1 MKRVWIYMATSLLA
15 FGTLSCAPDD
25 MDKELLASLR
35 PTDPAFVAF
44 SQSLKSVTLSAGAL
58 VTAQNLNEY
67 IIAPEE
73 RKQRVEDLYFPYE
86 KVREVGEGKWRIY
99 SSSREE
105 NYQILNGLT
114 LEQAG
119 AEWLVVNDNRFFLTK
134 EECNMQV
141 PEGRLLLRSLSED
154 THEIVLTDVT
164 MCVNRGHRS
173 LLSHIR
179 ADGNY
184 FSRYGAVVVDGTF
197 RVTSNNSAFRSGEQ
211 SHLMVQIEGS
221 GEFRDASGAFY
232 GVEIE
237 ITEPIV
243 FEYNTMGFPV
253 DTGVGAM
260 ALTIHTSPIA
270 EEFATIEMSSN
281 KTIAVTYEVDTM
293 TKGGTYYWNE

>member
-1 MKRVWIYMATSLLA
+1 V
-15 FGTLSCAPDD
+15 
-25 MDKELLASLR
+25 
-35 PTDPAFVAF
+35 
-44 SQSLKSVTLSAGAL
+44 L

-73 RKQRVEDLYFPYE
+73 QKQRVEDLYFPYE

-119 AEWLVVNDNRFFLTK
+119 AEWLVVNDNRFFLTR

-141 PEGRLLLRSLSED
+141 PEGRLLLRSLGED
-154 THEIVLTDVT
+154 TYEIVLTDVT

-184 FSRYGAVVVDGTF
+184 YSRYGAVVVDGTF